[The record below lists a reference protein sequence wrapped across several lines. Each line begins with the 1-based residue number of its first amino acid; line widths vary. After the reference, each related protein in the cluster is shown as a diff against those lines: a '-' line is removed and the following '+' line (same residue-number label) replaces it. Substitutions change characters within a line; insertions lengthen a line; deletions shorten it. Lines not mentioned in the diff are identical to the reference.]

1 MFANSLSGHLIFI
14 AGEMVACAAG
24 ANFTP
29 HIITV
34 ATGEVWLAYI
44 IYFSFLYCKFCVS
57 NQDICLLLLL
67 LKLLFYNLESP

>member
-44 IYFSFLYCKFCVS
+44 
-57 NQDICLLLLL
+57 
-67 LKLLFYNLESP
+67 